1 VNYIGVNAFQ
11 DCEKLA
17 SINFPDNKLVR
28 ISREAFKGTAWL
40 ANQPNGAVYLGKIL
54 LTYKGTTDFD
64 EALWVN
70 SGTLAIAEYACLMH
84 KSLTYLILP
93 ESLLEIGGAAFYGC
107 SNINHIKC
115 FSQNPP
121 TLGGQAFDNIPL
133 GKVTLSVPYESV
145 DIYKKADGWKD
156 FGTIVAS
163 EGSEPIPN
171 GTPIGGGNNGD
182 GPIED

>member
-1 VNYIGVNAFQ
+1 
-11 DCEKLA
+11 
-17 SINFPDNKLVR
+17 
-28 ISREAFKGTAWL
+28 
-40 ANQPNGAVYLGKIL
+40 
-54 LTYKGTTDFD
+54 
-64 EALWVN
+64 
-70 SGTLAIAEYACLMH
+70 MH